1 MGDAPQGLPRRLV
14 GAVATALVLPVVLW
28 LVGSFAA
35 PVVCNALKRPDAFL
49 RWLAAVEADEERH
62 ARLMTPR
69 LVIAGR
75 EWWAAAWPYLRGRE
89 LIDRWLPS
97 ESSATLRP
105 VHDGA
110 GNPALAKLASDG
122 HAWFEHRVVP
132 LQRHW
137 LAIAATRVWYGAE
150 AVLIALPLT
159 ALAFVLGEYRSRVK
173 REQGIQP
180 LGHRY
185 RLWAAASRGVVTLA
199 PTLLILPLSLPV
211 ALLFAGFAIAF
222 AGAVLGAR
230 SHALEL

>member
-1 MGDAPQGLPRRLV
+1 MAGAPPGLPRRLV

-49 RWLAAVEADEERH
+49 RWLASVEADEEAH

-69 LVIAGR
+69 LVVAGR
-75 EWWAAAWPYLRGRE
+75 ECWAAAWPYLHGRE
-89 LIDRWLPS
+89 LVDRWLPP
-97 ESSATLRP
+97 ESSAMARP
-105 VHDGA
+105 VRDGS

-122 HAWFEHRVVP
+122 HAYFEHRVVP

-137 LAIAATRVWYGAE
+137 LAIAATRAWYGAE

-159 ALAFVLGEYRSRVK
+159 ALAFALGEYRSRLK

-185 RLWAAASRGVVTLA
+185 RLWAGASRAVVTLA
-199 PTLLILPLSLPV
+199 PTVLIVPLAVPAS
-211 ALLFAGFAIAF
+211 LLFAACAFAFAIAI
-222 AGAVLGAR
+222 LGAR